1 MKKVTLTIEGMH
13 CAACELRV
21 ENALLALNGIKS
33 AKASFSKASVKAEY
47 DETLTDTGQM
57 EQAIAEAGY
66 SVSGETAQPKQNGGT
81 LRLIGILVILFG
93 VYMLISNTIGFNF
106 IPEVQPGAG
115 LGVIFVIGLLT
126 SLHCLAMC
134 GGINLSQN
142 VTVGQSG
149 VRSRLMPGLKYN
161 AGRVLAYTVVG
172 GIVGAIGSVISFSPT
187 VKGIVVLVAGVL
199 MVLMGLNMLG
209 LPWLKRINLHMPKFL
224 IRKAGA
230 AQSSKK
236 PFVVGLLNGLMPCG
250 PLQAMQIY
258 ALGTGSALMGALS
271 MMVFALGTVP
281 LMFAF
286 GALSALLN
294 SRFTRVM
301 GKVSAAL
308 VILIG
313 FTMLGRGFGLSGVA
327 FPSASAGSGIESVA
341 VVESVDDGDV
351 QRITSEFSSGQYA
364 PITVKQG
371 VPVVW
376 TISVTEKDLNGCNNP
391 MIIPAYGIEKKLVPG
406 DNTIEFTPDES
417 GVIAYS
423 CWMGMIRST
432 ITVVGADG
440 ETAPAQIDGVEQT
453 SQSALPGGTSSG
465 GCCGAGQTVPAD
477 TDTLPSC
484 CDSSYSETLEDT
496 GTVEEPVYDPELD
509 LGAGCCG

>member
-1 MKKVTLTIEGMH
+1 MKKITLSVQGMH

-21 ENALLALNGIKS
+21 ENSLLAMKGVKS
-33 AKASFSKASVKAEY
+33 AKASYAKANVKAEY

-57 EQAIAEAGY
+57 EQAIAETGY
-66 SVSGETAQPKQNGGT
+66 TVSTADAQPKQSAGT
-81 LRLIGILVILFG
+81 LRLIGVLVLLFG
-93 VYMLISNTIGFNF
+93 VYMLISHTVGFNF

-142 VTVGQSG
+142 VTVGQTG
-149 VRSRLMPGLKYN
+149 IRPRLMPGLKYN
-161 AGRVLAYTVVG
+161 AGRVLAYTAVG
-172 GIVGAIGSVISFSPT
+172 GIVGAIGSVISFSGT

-209 LPWLKRINLHMPKFL
+209 LPWLRRISLHMPKFL
-224 IRKAGA
+224 VRKAGA
-230 AQSSKK
+230 AKPSKK

-258 ALGTGSALMGALS
+258 ALSTGSALMGALS
-271 MMVFALGTVP
+271 MLAFALGTVP

-286 GALSALLN
+286 GALSMLLN
-294 SRFTRVM
+294 SRFARVM
-301 GKVSAAL
+301 GKVSAVL

-327 FPSASAGSGIESVA
+327 LPSASTDGGLTGIA
-341 VVESVDDGDV
+341 VVESLGDGEV

-364 PITVKQG
+364 PITVQQG
-371 VPVVW
+371 IPVVW
-376 TISVTEKDLNGCNNP
+376 TIRMTEKDINGCNNP

-406 DNTIEFTPDES
+406 DNTIEFTPNES

-432 ITVVGADG
+432 ITVVGADRD
-440 ETAPAQIDGVEQT
+440 TASQPAGGQPT
-453 SQSALPGGTSSG
+453 PLPTLPGGVSSG
-465 GCCGAGQTVPAD
+465 SCCGTVPPAS
-477 TDTLPSC
+477 TETPMPTPKPITTLKPTAEPEAT
-484 CDSSYSETLEDT
+484 ETP
-496 GTVEEPVYDPELD
+496 EEVYGPELD
-509 LGAGCCG
+509 YGAGCCG

>member
-1 MKKVTLTIEGMH
+1 MKKITMFVQGMH

-21 ENALLALNGIKS
+21 ENALLAVKGMKS
-33 AKASFSKASVKAEY
+33 AKASYSKASVKAEY
-47 DETLTDTGQM
+47 DETLADTAQL
-57 EQAIAEAGY
+57 ERAITEAGY
-66 SVSGETAQPKQNGGT
+66 TVSGEAAQPKQNGGM
-81 LRLIGILVILFG
+81 LRIIGILVILFG
-93 VYMLISNTIGFNF
+93 VYMLISHTVGFNF

-142 VTVGQSG
+142 VTVGQTG

-172 GIVGAIGSVISFSPT
+172 GIVGAIGSVISFSAT

-209 LPWLKRINLHMPKFL
+209 LRRISLHMPKFL
-224 IRKAGA
+224 VSKAGA

-258 ALGTGSALMGALS
+258 ALGTGSALLGALS

-294 SRFTRVM
+294 SRFARVM
-301 GKVSAAL
+301 GKVSAVL

-313 FTMLGRGFGLSGVA
+313 FTMLGRGFGLSGIA
-327 FPSASAGSGIESVA
+327 LPSASADNGTQSVA
-341 VVESVDDGDV
+341 VVESIDDENV

-406 DNTIEFTPDES
+406 DNTIEFTPAES

-432 ITVVGADG
+432 ITVVGADEDTAAQPA
-440 ETAPAQIDGVEQT
+440 ETQQT
-453 SQSALPGGTSSG
+453 PLPTLPGGSAPG
-465 GCCGAGQTVPAD
+465 GCCG
-477 TDTLPSC
+477 TLPQEPA
-484 CDSSYSETLEDT
+484 ETPRSTPKPTAAPEPTKTPD
-496 GTVEEPVYDPELD
+496 EPVYDPELD

>member
-1 MKKVTLTIEGMH
+1 MKKITLSIQGMH

-21 ENALLALNGIKS
+21 ENSLLALKGVKS
-33 AKASFSKASVKAEY
+33 AKASYAKASLNAEY
-47 DETLTDTGQM
+47 DETLTDVAQM
-57 EQAIAEAGY
+57 ERAIAEAGY
-66 SVSGETAQPKQNGGT
+66 TVSAAAAQSKPNGGT
-81 LRLIGILVILFG
+81 LRLIGILVLLFG
-93 VYMLISNTIGFNF
+93 VYMLISHTIGFNF

-142 VTVGQSG
+142 VTVGQTG
-149 VRSRLMPGLKYN
+149 IRSRLMPGLKYN

-172 GIVGAIGSVISFSPT
+172 GIVGAIGSMISFSGT

-199 MVLMGLNMLG
+199 MVLMGLNMMG
-209 LPWLKRINLHMPKFL
+209 LPWLRRISLHMPKFL
-224 IRKAGA
+224 VRKAGA
-230 AQSSKK
+230 AKSSKK

-271 MMVFALGTVP
+271 MLVFALGTVP

-294 SRFTRVM
+294 SRFARVM
-301 GKVSAAL
+301 GKVSAVL

-327 FPSASAGSGIESVA
+327 LPSVPAEGGTRSAA
-341 VVESVDDGDV
+341 VVESIEDGGV
-351 QRITSEFSSGQYA
+351 QRITSEFSSGRYV

-371 VPVVW
+371 IPVVW

-391 MIIPAYGIEKKLVPG
+391 IIIPTYGIEKKLVPG
-406 DNTIEFTPDES
+406 DNTIEFIPDKS

-432 ITVVGADG
+432 ITVVGSDG
-440 ETAPAQIDGVEQT
+440 DAAV
-453 SQSALPGGTSSG
+453 QSAAGQPTPLPTLPGGVSSG
-465 GCCGAGQTVPAD
+465 GCCSTVPPVPA
-477 TDTLPSC
+477 
-484 CDSSYSETLEDT
+484 ETPAP
-496 GTVEEPVYDPELD
+496 TVKPIATPKPTATPEPTETPEEVYVPELNY
-509 LGAGCCG
+509 GAGCCG